1 MSETTILVVLGIKLA
16 IVVFG
21 RAGDWRNL
29 VVDFSLTESIPTS
42 GRRPIEGQAPHPR
55 RGPAD
60 RGREARGGS
69 EGADPHQP
77 IREADIYLLA
87 VDESALAVPTNS
99 LGPMSEIAQFSNQKW
114 ALTDRL
120 ASASRRSGQQRGRAM
135 GRHAYPPHCERD
147 ADRARRFLQAQ
158 RGMGILL
165 HAAR

>member
-114 ALTDRL
+114 ALTSEGTVL
-120 ASASRRSGQQRGRAM
+120 TSWGLFAIAVPSIASVRWPCCRACCCL
-135 GRHAYPPHCERD
+135 CES
-147 ADRARRFLQAQ
+147 
-158 RGMGILL
+158 
-165 HAAR
+165 